1 MEQAIAALIEKAA
14 HSRDGRRQLAALHG
28 RDPAVFQRAAA
39 RHLSNGGDEQSCRL
53 LIWVLQYE
61 GQLLELVLNPRIA
74 SLEEAVPL
82 VGVIKR
88 VVNQVDVH
96 LAKALQDA
104 SDESALRILRL
115 MAEVCDSNRVLPLL
129 MRILRERGSELRSK
143 AAFIFARHCRNAL
156 FFENALQ
163 DPEPAVRAHA
173 LDGLIAADYAPDP
186 AVLDA
191 AASDGDPDVRVRAL
205 LARYRLGEKTGAVDS
220 LGAMARED
228 DVGARVAAAWA
239 LGEVVDRRSPR
250 LLEDLRDDSE
260 ETVRSAVRDALDKL
274 GVNLEAASSSDKGVL
289 NSNDELN
296 LELVYAAVTKGG
308 HRHIRVAVRRPDGS
322 AIADLDERDFEVAED
337 GERIEVRSVEQPS
350 LRDALSLAY
359 VLDCSKNM
367 SISKVREVSTA
378 FVQSIEEKFPTDR
391 VAFFKYGLDI
401 DSTGEFSDNPKRLA
415 ALIRRPFKGA
425 ATASRLH
432 DAVSE
437 ALDQIAGE
445 PGHRGIV
452 VISDGVDQGSEH
464 TFPAIVRKLKS
475 SGVPVY
481 VIGYDC
487 EGESRDLSSLARQSG
502 GIYYAPQDHWELDK
516 VCRSLM
522 RGLANHYAITYEREA
537 EVPASIEVSITGFG
551 GKGSCA
557 AEPHVVDG

>member
-1 MEQAIAALIEKAA
+1 MEQAIAALFDKAVQ
-14 HSRDGRRQLAALHG
+14 SRDGGRQLCALLV
-28 RDPAVFQRAAA
+28 RNPAVFQRAAA
-39 RHLSNGGDEQSCRL
+39 KHLLNGGDEQGCRL
-53 LIWVLQYE
+53 LIWVLQRE
-61 GQLLELVLNPRIA
+61 GRLVELVLDPRIA

-82 VGVIKR
+82 AGVIKK
-88 VVNQVDVH
+88 VINQVDVH

-115 MAEVCDSNRVLPLL
+115 MAEVCDSNRVLPPL
-129 MRILRERGSELRSK
+129 MRILRERGPQLRSK

-156 FFENALQ
+156 FIENALQ
-163 DPEPAVRAHA
+163 DPEPTVRAHA

-186 AVLDA
+186 AVLNP
-191 AASDGDPDVRVRAL
+191 AASDGNPDVRVRAMV
-205 LARYRLGEKTGAVDS
+205 ARYRLGGETDAVAS
-220 LGAMARED
+220 LGAMTREANAAAR
-228 DVGARVAAAWA
+228 AAAAWA
-239 LGEVVDRRSPR
+239 LGEVADRRSPR

-274 GVNLEAASSSDKGVL
+274 GVNLDAASSNDEGVL
-289 NSNDELN
+289 NSNDELA
-296 LELVYAAVTKGG
+296 LELVYAGVEKGGRRHICVAVTS
-308 HRHIRVAVRRPDGS
+308 ADGS
-322 AIADLDERDFEVAED
+322 AIADLDERDFQVIED
-337 GERIEVRSVEQPS
+337 GERIETRRVEPPS
-350 LRDALSLAY
+350 LRDALSLTY
-359 VLDCSKNM
+359 VLDCSKSM

-378 FVQSIEEKFPTDR
+378 LLQSVAEKHPTAR
-391 VAFFKYGLDI
+391 IAFFKYGLDI
-401 DSTGEFSDNPKRLA
+401 ESTGEFSDNPKRLA
-415 ALIRRPFKGA
+415 ALIRRPFNGV

-432 DAVSE
+432 DALSE

-445 PGHRGIV
+445 PGHRSIV

-502 GIYYAPQDHWELDK
+502 GTYYAPQDHWELDK

-537 EVPASIEVSITGFG
+537 ETSASIEVGISGFG

-557 AEPHVVDG
+557 AEPHVLET